1 MKTGNKSNNLKKLF
15 YLINYIGFSFLTSEI
30 YFITGRNILI
40 CNLSPTILFQAFS
53 LVMIFYSIKITNK
66 YLIKIIKFITPSIFS
81 ATLLHLM
88 IFRLKTL
95 KVLHLFE
102 SIRKLNSEFHFVKIY
117 IVSILVFIFCIILDF
132 FRLLLFKIFKIREI
146 CLFIERIFPK
156 IFDKFGLIN

>member
-81 ATLLHLM
+81 ATLL
-88 IFRLKTL
+88 
-95 KVLHLFE
+95 
-102 SIRKLNSEFHFVKIY
+102 NSKFHFVKIY
-117 IVSILVFIFCIILDF
+117 
-132 FRLLLFKIFKIREI
+132 
-146 CLFIERIFPK
+146 
-156 IFDKFGLIN
+156 